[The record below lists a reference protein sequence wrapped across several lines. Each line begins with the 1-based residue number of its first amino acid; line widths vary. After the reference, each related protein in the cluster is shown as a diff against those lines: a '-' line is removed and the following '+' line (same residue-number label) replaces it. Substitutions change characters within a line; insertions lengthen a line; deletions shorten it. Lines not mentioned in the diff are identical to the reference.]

1 MGRHG
6 SSRRSAAS
14 PEAKPRAEL
23 ARRAW
28 PGGPLV
34 VGWTEYVALPDWG
47 IPAVRAK
54 MDTGARSSAL
64 HVEEI
69 EAVGPGKVAF
79 DVVLDRRRSHRRKRV
94 TARVRRRS
102 RVRSS
107 NGHYETRLFVATRLR
122 LGPIEREVEFSLVDR
137 SSMIHRVL
145 LGRTALEDVYVDVA
159 HRHLL
164 GRRKKK
170 RAKKKAGPSERAKKK
185 SPPAER

>member
-1 MGRHG
+1 VTIGRHG
-6 SSRRSAAS
+6 SRQRGATSR
-14 PEAKPRAEL
+14 EVK
-23 ARRAW
+23 ARVEPALRVS

-69 EAVGPGKVAF
+69 EPVSHGRIAF
-79 DVVLDRRRSHRRKRV
+79 DVVLDRRRSHRRTRV
-94 TARVRRRS
+94 TARVRRRA

-107 NGHYETRLFVATRLR
+107 NGHYEMRLFVATRLR

-137 SSMIHRVL
+137 SHMIHRVL
-145 LGRTALEDVYVDVA
+145 LGRTALEHVFVDVS

-164 GRRKKK
+164 GRPVRRKKK
-170 RAKKKAGPSERAKKK
+170 RAKRAD
-185 SPPAER
+185 PA

>member
-1 MGRHG
+1 M
-6 SSRRSAAS
+6 
-14 PEAKPRAEL
+14 
-23 ARRAW
+23 
-28 PGGPLV
+28 
-34 VGWTEYVALPDWG
+34 GWTEYVALPDWG

-64 HVEEI
+64 HVEQI
-69 EAVGPGKVAF
+69 EPVGPGKVAF

-107 NGHYETRLFVATRLR
+107 NGHYETRLFVATCLR

-137 SSMIHRVL
+137 SRMIHRVL
-145 LGRTALEDVYVDVA
+145 LGRTALEDVFVDVS

-164 GRRKKK
+164 GRRRKK
-170 RAKKKAGPSERAKKK
+170 RAKKPRSDGTAGR
-185 SPPAER
+185 